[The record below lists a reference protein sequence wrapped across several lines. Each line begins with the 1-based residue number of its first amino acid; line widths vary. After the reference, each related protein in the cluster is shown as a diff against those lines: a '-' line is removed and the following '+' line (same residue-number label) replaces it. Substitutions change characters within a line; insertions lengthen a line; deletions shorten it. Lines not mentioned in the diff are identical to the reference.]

1 MNTGQIAADR
11 ASAASELRYNLF
23 RHKLQPEL
31 RCAVP
36 EDQPVPS
43 FVTSEQWDFWGTLE
57 GISRLGLSS
66 GPRLKGFH
74 LFQVIE
80 FNENLIMSEYSRL
93 TESSESSRDGELD
106 LLLSMTDATG
116 FSIH

>member
-43 FVTSEQWDFWGTLE
+43 FVTSEQWDFWGTLK
-57 GISRLGLSS
+57 GISRLGSS
-66 GPRLKGFH
+66 PGRRLKCFH

-80 FNENLIMSEYSRL
+80 FNRESYNVRVFAAYLSERVL
-93 TESSESSRDGELD
+93 ARR
-106 LLLSMTDATG
+106 
-116 FSIH
+116 